1 MTHLTSSSNIII
13 PSHKFSS
20 PVSEGGPSK
29 EDLITAIQQWL
40 DEHPDHNKTVVEQLM
55 HDAGHSLIYT
65 PPFCPEVQ
73 PIELLWAE
81 IKRYVANRSTLNR
94 SITETRQQTEE
105 AFESLTK
112 GFFYNIIK
120 HCHDWIDTFI
130 QSAESE
136 DLQQCRTL
144 AGVVK
149 HISLLKLA
157 NKEQSKHQPAADAQS
172 IELSPHPHSSSS
184 RPLRKRH

>member
-1 MTHLTSSSNIII
+1 
-13 PSHKFSS
+13 
-20 PVSEGGPSK
+20 VSEGGPSK